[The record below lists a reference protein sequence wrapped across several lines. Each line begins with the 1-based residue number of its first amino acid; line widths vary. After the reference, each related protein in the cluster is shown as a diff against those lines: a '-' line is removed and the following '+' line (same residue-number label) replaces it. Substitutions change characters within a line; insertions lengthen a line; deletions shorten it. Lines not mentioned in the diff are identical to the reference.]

1 MLAKLALWLIPGGQ
15 LASVASAVS
24 SIVLTVSGWVLSF
37 VKWFLVDISDAF
49 KEPQRLLVRSI
60 CIVGA
65 LVFGLWAGAD
75 HRARKDV
82 NLISGLRTD
91 LAAAVKE
98 RDEWRQREAD
108 QKGRAAAAEK
118 ARKEAEDA
126 AKSAAV
132 PAAPVGRLYRKPSAA
147 GVKPAASS
155 GFSLPRF

>member
-1 MLAKLALWLIPGGQ
+1 MLAKIALWFIPGGQ
-15 LASVASAVS
+15 IASIAASVAGVA
-24 SIVLTVSGWVLSF
+24 LTVLGWVLSF
-37 VKWFLVDISDAF
+37 VKWVVVDITDAF
-49 KEPQRLLVRSI
+49 KEPQRLVVRSI
-60 CIVGA
+60 CLVGT

-82 NLISGLRTD
+82 KIISGLRTD

-108 QKGRAAAAEK
+108 QKNRAAAAEK

-132 PAAPVGRLYRKPSAA
+132 PAAPVGRLYRKPAAA
-147 GVKPAASS
+147 GVKPASAT